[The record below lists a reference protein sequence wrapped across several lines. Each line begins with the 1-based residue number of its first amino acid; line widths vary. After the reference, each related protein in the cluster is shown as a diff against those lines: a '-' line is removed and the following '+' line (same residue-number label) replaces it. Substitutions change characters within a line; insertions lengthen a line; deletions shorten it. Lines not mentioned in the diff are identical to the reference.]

1 MSILDMSDEDMLAMT
16 DAELDALVAAEEAK
30 SKEGTEVPDEVVE
43 VDDEPEVTTQEDDD
57 PETPTQPEQEPEGE
71 PGEGAEAP
79 DAQAE
84 GDDKQPEAGEP
95 VPKTELAKP
104 EDKPTE
110 RDYKAELAKVLAPFK
125 ANGRDIQV
133 DSVEDAI
140 QLMQKGANYHK
151 KMEGI
156 KPRLAQLKLL
166 EQQGLLEGD
175 KLNFLIDLA
184 KGDKGAI
191 NRLIKEHSVDTL
203 ELDGDK
209 AKDYQAN
216 DYVADEV
223 AVDVDNV
230 LDDLRETS
238 QFGKLMDTVGNKWDN
253 ASRKAILAAPDTLRD
268 ISAHMESGIY
278 ELVQDRVATE
288 RALGRL
294 NGLSSL
300 DAYRT
305 VGERMYKE
313 GKFNGT
319 GSATTPPPK
328 VAAVVSAP
336 VTKPVS
342 DEKKKQKLAASPS
355 GKKAVAKVE
364 ANYDPLAMSDEDFL
378 KLHG

>member
-1 MSILDMSDEDMLAMT
+1 MSILDMSDDELLAMT
-16 DAELDALVAAEEAK
+16 DAQVDAMVAAEEAK
-30 SKEGTEVPDEVVE
+30 SKEGTDVPDEVVE
-43 VDDEPEVTTQEDDD
+43 VVDEPEVTAQEDDL
-57 PETPTQPEQEPEGE
+57 EEAEQPEQEPEGE

-84 GDDKQPEAGEP
+84 GGDKQPEAGEP
-95 VPKTELAKP
+95 EPKSEPEVPA
-104 EDKPTE
+104 E
-110 RDYKAELAKVLAPFK
+110 RDYKAELAKVLSPFK

-175 KLNFLIDLA
+175 KLNYLIDLA
-184 KGDKGAI
+184 KGDRGAI

-216 DYVADEV
+216 DYVPDEV

-230 LDDLRETS
+230 IDDLRDSTHFS
-238 QFGKLMDTVGNKWDN
+238 TLMDTVGNKWDN

-268 ISAHMESGIY
+268 ISAHMESGIF

-319 GSATTPPPK
+319 KSSTTPPPK
-328 VAAVVSAP
+328 VAAVTQAS

-342 DEKKKQKLAASPS
+342 DEKKKQMLSASPS

-364 ANYDPLAMSDEDFL
+364 VNFDPLAMSDEDFL

>member
-1 MSILDMSDEDMLAMT
+1 MSILDMSDDDLLAMT
-16 DAELDALVAAEEAK
+16 DAQVDALVAAEEAK
-30 SKEGTEVPDEVVE
+30 SKEGTEVPATVDEVV
-43 VDDEPEVTTQEDDD
+43 DEPEPTQEDDD
-57 PETPTQPEQEPEGE
+57 PKEAAESEQEPEGE
-71 PGEGAEAP
+71 PGEDGKAS

-84 GDDKQPEAGEP
+84 EGAAKSDTGEP
-95 VPKTELAKP
+95 EPKTELAKP
-104 EDKPTE
+104 EDKPAE

-184 KGDKGAI
+184 KGDRGAI

-209 AKDYQAN
+209 AKEYQAN

-238 QFGKLMDTVGNKWDN
+238 QFSKLMDTVGNKWDN

-278 ELVQDRVATE
+278 EVVQDRVATE

-294 NGLSSL
+294 IGLSSL

-313 GKFNGT
+313 GKFNGVANT
-319 GSATTPPPK
+319 TTPPPK

-355 GKKAVAKVE
+355 GKKTVVKVE
-364 ANYDPLAMSDEDFL
+364 ETFDPLNMSDEDFL

>member
-1 MSILDMSDEDMLAMT
+1 MSILDMSDDELLAMT
-16 DAELDALVAAEEAK
+16 DAQVDAMVAAEEAK
-30 SKEGTEVPDEVVE
+30 SKEGTDVPDEVVE
-43 VDDEPEVTTQEDDD
+43 VVDEPEVTAQEDDL
-57 PETPTQPEQEPEGE
+57 EEAEQPEQEPEGE

-84 GDDKQPEAGEP
+84 GGDKQPEAGEP
-95 VPKTELAKP
+95 EPKSEPAKDEVPA
-104 EDKPTE
+104 E
-110 RDYKAELAKVLAPFK
+110 RDYKAELARVLAPFK

-175 KLNFLIDLA
+175 KLNYLIDLA
-184 KGDKGAI
+184 KGDRGAI

-216 DYVADEV
+216 DYVPDEV

-230 LDDLRETS
+230 IDDLRDSTHFS
-238 QFGKLMDTVGNKWDN
+238 TLMDTVGNKWDN

>member
-1 MSILDMSDEDMLAMT
+1 
-16 DAELDALVAAEEAK
+16 
-30 SKEGTEVPDEVVE
+30 
-43 VDDEPEVTTQEDDD
+43 
-57 PETPTQPEQEPEGE
+57 
-71 PGEGAEAP
+71 
-79 DAQAE
+79 
-84 GDDKQPEAGEP
+84 
-95 VPKTELAKP
+95 
-104 EDKPTE
+104 
-110 RDYKAELAKVLAPFK
+110 
-125 ANGRDIQV
+125 
-133 DSVEDAI
+133 
-140 QLMQKGANYHK
+140 
-151 KMEGI
+151 MEGI

-175 KLNFLIDLA
+175 KLNYLIDLA
-184 KGDKGAI
+184 KGDRGAI

-230 LDDLRETS
+230 IDDLRDSTHFS
-238 QFGKLMDTVGNKWDN
+238 TLMDTVGNKWDN

-268 ISAHMESGIY
+268 ISAHMESGIF

-319 GSATTPPPK
+319 KSSTTPPPK
-328 VAAVVSAP
+328 VAAVTQAS